1 MSRVEGGVG
10 RGKVLMVIKVVIV
23 TKVFSWAPQIIF
35 GKASMTIRCF
45 AVGGDGIPSSFSYHG
60 H

>member
-1 MSRVEGGVG
+1 
-10 RGKVLMVIKVVIV
+10 MVIKVVIV

-45 AVGGDGIPSSFSYHG
+45 AVGGDGIPFSSSYYG